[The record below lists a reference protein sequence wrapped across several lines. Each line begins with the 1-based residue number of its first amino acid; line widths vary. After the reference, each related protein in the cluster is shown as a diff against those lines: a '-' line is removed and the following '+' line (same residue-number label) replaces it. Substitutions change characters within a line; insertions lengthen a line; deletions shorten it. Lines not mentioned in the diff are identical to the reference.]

1 MERAPI
7 SSNGIRSVGYD
18 PDSEI
23 MEIEY
28 ADGVVYRYLMVPQF
42 TYRALMA
49 APDPGAF
56 AESHIKNGPYANA
69 RLAG

>member
-1 MERAPI
+1 MERKAI

-18 PDSEI
+18 PDAEI

-28 ADGVVYRYLMVPQF
+28 ADGAVYRYLMVPQF

-49 APDPGAF
+49 APDPSAF

-69 RLAG
+69 RLAE